1 MYSLL
6 GKKQMTQK
14 SHVVLAVLA
23 ALLSVGAHGQTMDY
37 PGRLCA
43 TGTNVT
49 GTLNV
54 EGKSS
59 TKIVPDSAFVT
70 LRVVATSD
78 SAQAARNEA
87 AASWAA
93 AERKL
98 KRLLF
103 LSEGDI
109 KTTDVNLR
117 PNYIYREGQARE
129 ISNYTFTQRVQV
141 TVRQSADVG
150 EDVAKVIDATIPGE
164 KENVFLDGATFY
176 PSDEQVKGVLDDL
189 LAEAVANGL
198 SSAQIMASAAGAKL
212 GAVTSLQDNTYYEPP
227 SPLYS
232 SPAQNWKAE
241 DASISIE
248 SETSVSPGEE
258 TVSSRVS
265 IDVEMCA

>member
-1 MYSLL
+1 
-6 GKKQMTQK
+6 MTQK
-14 SHVVLAVLA
+14 SYVVLAVLA
-23 ALLSVGAHGQTMDY
+23 ALLSVGANGQTMDY

-59 TKIVPDSAFVT
+59 AKIVPDSAFVT
-70 LRVVATSD
+70 LRVVATNE
-78 SAQAARNEA
+78 SAQAARNEGA
-87 AASWAA
+87 AAWAA

-98 KRLLF
+98 KNLSF
-103 LSEGDI
+103 LNESSI

-117 PNYIYREGQARE
+117 PNYVFIEGQARE
-129 ISNYTFTQRVQV
+129 ISNYTFTQRAQV
-141 TVRQSADVG
+141 TIRQSADVG
-150 EDVAKVIDATIPGE
+150 KDVAKVIDATIPGE
-164 KENVFLDGATFY
+164 KENLFLDGAFFS
-176 PSDEQVKGVLDDL
+176 PSDEQVKEVLGDL

-198 SSAQIMASAAGAKL
+198 SSAQIMANAAGAKL
-212 GAVTSLQDNTYYEPP
+212 GAVTSLRDNTYYEPP
-227 SPLYS
+227 SPLS
-232 SPAQNWKAE
+232 SSSAANWKVA
-241 DASISIE
+241 DSDYDDSGISIE